1 MAASTGKVGGAQ
13 TASRHSQPCWVVGQ
27 YEGKSGIQWR
37 LSDKYFHNVRVAV
50 CLCFSFFLSGVAL
63 LCFVFV
69 FHQEKKIRFEAV
81 FSYCVAML
89 RTTLFVAAAS
99 AVAALSDDSY
109 GQASPVI
116 SWSGVEE
123 YVHIAGT

>member
-1 MAASTGKVGGAQ
+1 MAAKRQVFPQ
-13 TASRHSQPCWVVGQ
+13 R
-27 YEGKSGIQWR
+27 ESGR
-37 LSDKYFHNVRVAV
+37 LPLF
-50 CLCFSFFLSGVAL
+50 FFLFVWRGFVL
-63 LCFVFV
+63 FCFC